1 MRMEDENHMWQRKFK
16 GNLIRVISILNI
28 GGLLYTLTAL
38 LLICLIAT
46 YISRIIMNKSLAQQK
61 MAEHLMFE
69 ITYAHNFIVRDV
81 DVTLRGFGIIN
92 DERYLYR
99 SNEYISIDLEN
110 NFHRLDSLLI
120 SQNYDDPNGSEA
132 IEKYKHYIRTFVA
145 HHREMIQLIRDGKQR
160 EFMNEFDKDSS
171 ASMWP
176 VFTRAVEEVGKFE
189 RARTNKAIANYR
201 FFSIGVAYLQG
212 LTLLLSV
219 PLVMLILYRLKNERR
234 TAKFLE
240 ERNLM
245 DERNKIKENMLS
257 MMSHEI
263 RTPLNSMI
271 GLTHALKSRTPRQD
285 QVEIIDTLKTS
296 GDHLLHL
303 VNDILDYNKIQAK
316 RLELELISFNLVEIL
331 RQVHAMLVRSADEKG
346 LKVSIQISTSLPT
359 KIIGDSTRLVQ
370 ILSNLLSN
378 AIKFTSEGSVTL
390 NVRQAHQEHNLTQIE
405 FKVEDTGIGISTD
418 KLSLIFEPFA
428 QMETHIHRK
437 YGGTG
442 LGLLIVKN
450 LVELMGGKVEVKSAL
465 GRGTSVITTIPF
477 TVDTEPEHPKDSKP
491 GSRSSELQ
499 GVKVLYAEDVESNRF
514 LLNVLLE
521 DHQMLCDNAKDGNE
535 TLILAKEFKYDIL
548 LLDVQM
554 PDMSGYEVAKRIRE
568 DISGKNSDTP
578 IILFSAYTGI
588 SEDVIKECGADDF
601 LGKPFLPRDLILK
614 IEKHLKHPQVN

>member
-1 MRMEDENHMWQRKFK
+1 MDEGNYIWQHKLK
-16 GNLIRVISILNI
+16 GKLIRFISTLNI

-46 YISRIIMNKSLAQQK
+46 YVSRIIMNKSLAQQK

-110 NFHRLDSLLI
+110 NFRRLDSLLMG
-120 SQNYDDPNGSEA
+120 QNYSDQNGREA
-132 IEKYKHYIRTFVA
+132 IERYKYYIRTFVI
-145 HHREMIQLIRDGKQR
+145 HHREMIQLIRDGKKS
-160 EFMNEFDKDSS
+160 EFVNEFHKDSS

-189 RARTNKAIANYR
+189 RELTNKAIADYR
-201 FFSIGVAYLQG
+201 FFSIGVVYLQG
-212 LTLLLSV
+212 LTLFLSV

-271 GLTHALKSRTPRQD
+271 GLTHALKSRAPRQD

-303 VNDILDYNKIQAK
+303 VNDILDYNKIQAR
-316 RLELELISFNLVEIL
+316 RLELELISFNLIEIL
-331 RQVHAMLVRSADEKG
+331 RQVHGMFVRSAEEKG
-346 LKVSIQISTSLPT
+346 LKVNIQMSTSLPT

-390 NVRQAHQEHNLTQIE
+390 HVRQVHQEHDRAHIE
-405 FKVEDTGIGISTD
+405 FKIDDTGIGISTN
-418 KLSLIFEPFA
+418 KLSHIFEPFA

-450 LVELMGGKVEVKSAL
+450 LVELMGGKVEVKSIL
-465 GRGTSVITTIPF
+465 GKGTSVIATIPF
-477 TVDTEPEHPKDSKP
+477 TIDTEVTHAQEAKL
-491 GSRSSELQ
+491 GSQSSELQ

-521 DHQMLCDNAKDGNE
+521 DQQMFCDNAKDGNE
-535 TLILAKEFKYDIL
+535 AIALAQEVKYDVL

-554 PDMSGYEVAKRIRE
+554 PDMSGYEVARRIRQ
-568 DISGKNSDTP
+568 DLRGKNNDTP

-588 SEDVIKECGADDF
+588 SEDQIKECGANDF
-601 LGKPFLPRDLILK
+601 LGKPFLPKDLFLK
-614 IEKHLKHPQVN
+614 IEKHLKHHQEK

>member
-1 MRMEDENHMWQRKFK
+1 
-16 GNLIRVISILNI
+16 
-28 GGLLYTLTAL
+28 
-38 LLICLIAT
+38 
-46 YISRIIMNKSLAQQK
+46 MNKSLAQQK

-110 NFHRLDSLLI
+110 NFRRLDSLLMG
-120 SQNYDDPNGSEA
+120 QNYSDQNGREA
-132 IEKYKHYIRTFVA
+132 IERYKYYIRTFVI
-145 HHREMIQLIRDGKQR
+145 HHREMIQLIRDGKKS
-160 EFMNEFDKDSS
+160 EFVNEFHKDSS

-189 RARTNKAIANYR
+189 RELTNKAIADYR
-201 FFSIGVAYLQG
+201 FFSIGVVYLQG
-212 LTLLLSV
+212 LTLFLSV

-271 GLTHALKSRTPRQD
+271 GLTHALKSRAPRQD

-303 VNDILDYNKIQAK
+303 VNDILDYNKIQAR
-316 RLELELISFNLVEIL
+316 RLELELISFNLIEIL
-331 RQVHAMLVRSADEKG
+331 RQVHGMFVRSAEEKG
-346 LKVSIQISTSLPT
+346 LKVNIQMSTSLPT

-390 NVRQAHQEHNLTQIE
+390 HVRQVHQEHDRAHIE
-405 FKVEDTGIGISTD
+405 FKIDDTGIGISTN
-418 KLSLIFEPFA
+418 KLSHIFEPFA

-450 LVELMGGKVEVKSAL
+450 LVELMGGKVEVKSIL
-465 GRGTSVITTIPF
+465 GKGTSVIATIPF
-477 TVDTEPEHPKDSKP
+477 TIDTEVTHAQEAKL
-491 GSRSSELQ
+491 GSQSSELQ

-521 DHQMLCDNAKDGNE
+521 DQQMFCDNAKDGNE
-535 TLILAKEFKYDIL
+535 AIALAQEVKYDVL

-554 PDMSGYEVAKRIRE
+554 PDMSGYEVARRIRQ
-568 DISGKNSDTP
+568 DLRGKNNDTP

-588 SEDVIKECGADDF
+588 SEDQIKECGANDF
-601 LGKPFLPRDLILK
+601 LGKPFLPKDLFLK
-614 IEKHLKHPQVN
+614 IEKHLKHHQEK

>member
-1 MRMEDENHMWQRKFK
+1 MFEDNPMWQRKVNV
-16 GNLIRVISILNI
+16 NLTRVFSRLNI
-28 GGLLYTLTAL
+28 GGLLYTLLAL

-46 YISRIIMNKSLAQQK
+46 YVSRIIMNKSLAQQK

-120 SQNYDDPNGSEA
+120 SQNYSDPKGIEA
-132 IEKYKHYIRTFVA
+132 IEKYKYYIRTFVN
-145 HHREMIQLIRDGKQR
+145 HHREMIQLIRDGKKS
-160 EFMNEFDKDSS
+160 EFVNEFHKDSS

-176 VFTRAVEEVGKFE
+176 IFTRAVEEVGKFE
-189 RARTNKAIANYR
+189 RKLTNKAIADYR
-201 FFSIGVAYLQG
+201 FFSIGVVYLQG
-212 LTLLLSV
+212 FTLLLSV

-240 ERNLM
+240 ERTLI

-271 GLTHALKSRTPRQD
+271 GLTHALKSRSPRED
-285 QVEIIDTLKTS
+285 QVEIINTLKTS

-316 RLELELISFNLVEIL
+316 RLELEFISFNLVEIL
-331 RQVHAMLVRSADEKG
+331 RQVHAMMVRSADEKG
-346 LKVSIQISTSLPT
+346 LKVTIQISTALPP

-390 NVRQAHQEHNLTQIE
+390 NVRQAHQEHKLTMIE

-450 LVELMGGKVEVKSAL
+450 LVELMGGKVEVKSVL
-465 GRGTSVITTIPF
+465 GKGTSVIATIPF
-477 TVDTEPEHPKDSKP
+477 TVDTEEEDHQEAKR
-491 GSRSSELQ
+491 GSRFGELK
-499 GVKVLYAEDVESNRF
+499 GVRVLYAEDVESNRF

-521 DHQMLCDNAKDGNE
+521 DHQMFCDNAKDGNE
-535 TLILAKEFKYDIL
+535 ALTLAKEFKYDIL

-554 PDMSGYEVAKRIRE
+554 PDMSGYEVAKRIRQ
-568 DISGKNSDTP
+568 DLSSKNNDTP

-588 SEDVIKECGADDF
+588 SEDQIIECGANDF
-601 LGKPFLPRDLILK
+601 LGKPFLPEDLILK
-614 IEKHLKHPQVN
+614 IEKQLKYPQVK